1 MGGVGYSGAAV
12 EEGAQ
17 IGFAQGVAAL
27 IEHLIHLCE
36 ELQHGCVIPLPAGLA
51 GFGNDVQLGVA
62 VDCGGLAGGCAHH
75 TPVLLLPLRGW
86 PRAGVLCRSLLLL
99 LLLLLLILVLELMLM
114 GYTPLWPV
122 AGFPVLLRVRT
133 LLLVRWSPCR
143 PAGGVLLLVIMLV
156 VALLL
161 LLLLRWLPCRAVRP
175 SLQRSLVTSIPLP
188 VLP

>member
-1 MGGVGYSGAAV
+1 MGGVGHSGAAV

-17 IGFAQGVAAL
+17 IGFAQVVAAL
-27 IEHLIHLCE
+27 IEDLIHLCE

-62 VDCGGLAGGCAHH
+62 VDRGGLIRGCAHH
-75 TPVLLLPLRGW
+75 ATVLLLPLQGW
-86 PRAGVLCRSLLLL
+86 PRAGVLRRSLVLM
-99 LLLLLLILVLELMLM
+99 LLLLLILVLVLMLM
-114 GYTPLWPV
+114 GSTPLWPV

-143 PAGGVLLLVIMLV
+143 PAGGVLLLVVMQV
-156 VALLL
+156 VAL

-175 SLQRSLVTSIPLP
+175 SLQLSLVTSIPLP